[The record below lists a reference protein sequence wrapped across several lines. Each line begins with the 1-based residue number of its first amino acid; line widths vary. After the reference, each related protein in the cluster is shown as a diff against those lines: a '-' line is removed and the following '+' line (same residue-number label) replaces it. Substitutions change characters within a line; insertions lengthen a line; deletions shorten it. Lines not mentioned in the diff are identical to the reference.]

1 MLVHARDENQEFLE
15 KKLVKQFDYMTWHE
29 LLVLMFTTFFLSL
42 QSNYRIKNVKKE
54 CKATCPQP
62 AIASC
67 IGVIDIRYFQ
77 SSKLCP
83 MVQVQVWWLQNS
95 YGRIPLSVSDKW
107 DNTGGNFLKFNG
119 LTCASLA
126 RHHQHAFAYFSVL
139 YIQHGNWQRPPCMGP
154 CTHAACNIYYCC
166 SPMYFEAGCSEP
178 GILQWPEA
186 FTECDA
192 MLARSWPLIGW
203 ELSILVSHWSASL
216 GSEPKQRSCDVFH
229 IRKLLVDKTD
239 PSKDRRN
246 T

>member
-1 MLVHARDENQEFLE
+1 MLVNAHDENQEFLE

-83 MVQVQVWWLQNS
+83 MVQVQVWWIQNS

-126 RHHQHAFAYFSVL
+126 RHHQHAWGPARMQHATFITAAVQCTLKQAAASQASCSGLKPSLSVT
-139 YIQHGNWQRPPCMGP
+139 QCWPGP
-154 CTHAACNIYYCC
+154 GL
-166 SPMYFEAGCSEP
+166 S
-178 GILQWPEA
+178 
-186 FTECDA
+186 
-192 MLARSWPLIGW
+192 LAESSVFWSLIGQH
-203 ELSILVSHWSASL
+203 LSDRSQNKGHVMFFTLESFLLTRRTPAKIEEIHNESSPNSWHINIHSH
-216 GSEPKQRSCDVFH
+216 
-229 IRKLLVDKTD
+229 
-239 PSKDRRN
+239 
-246 T
+246 